1 MSFPRYPKYKDS
13 GVRWLGRTPEHWD
26 VVQSRRLFCV
36 RNEKPLASDKQ
47 VTASQQYGI
56 LYQEEFVARE
66 GRKVVETIM
75 GTDTLRRVRP
85 NDFVISLRSF
95 QGGLE
100 WSRIEGSITFHY
112 VVLTPLKHVCEP
124 FFAHLFKS
132 IAYIQ
137 ALRSTT
143 NLIRDGQDLRFS
155 HFVQVDLPII
165 PFLEQRAI
173 ATFLDRET
181 SKIDALI
188 AEQQRLI
195 ELLQEKRQAVISDA
209 VTKGLNPD
217 APMKDTGI
225 EWLGKVPEHWEEFP
239 LGSLMR
245 LKHGYAFDG
254 EGFSDAGEYILMTPG
269 NFHERGGFRSK
280 DPEKYYG
287 GNDFPRDFILEAG
300 QLLVAMTEQA
310 PGLLGS
316 ALFVPNE
323 GIYLHNQRVGL
334 VQGLRRDR
342 LCEAFLFYLFNSSRY
357 RAEVSITSTGAKV
370 RHTSPGRML
379 AVRVWLPPVEEQL
392 VIVAA
397 VDKSLDEI
405 DLLYSASH
413 HSISLLQERRSA
425 LISAAVTGQIDVRG
439 LAESEAA

>member
-13 GVRWLGRTPEHWD
+13 GVEWLGEVPEHWS
-26 VVQSRRLFCV
+26 VKRLKYCA
-36 RNEKPLASDKQ
+36 RL
-47 VTASQQYGI
+47 VTAKAD
-56 LYQEEFVARE
+56 ERTNPVA
-66 GRKVVETIM
+66 
-75 GTDTLRRVRP
+75 
-85 NDFVISLRSF
+85 
-95 QGGLE
+95 LE
-100 WSRIEGSITFHY
+100 NIEGWTGRLLPSEGDYQGEGTAFAVGDILFGKLRPYLAKVHWASQPGEAVGDFH
-112 VVLTPLKHVCEP
+112 VLRPHVGFDGYFAQYHMLTREFIGIVDGSTYGSKMPRASWESVGGMPIAVPPLVE
-124 FFAHLFKS
+124 
-132 IAYIQ
+132 Q
-137 ALRSTT
+137 A
-143 NLIRDGQDLRFS
+143 
-155 HFVQVDLPII
+155 
-165 PFLEQRAI
+165 AI

-181 SKIDALI
+181 AKIAALI

-195 ELLQEKRQAVISDA
+195 ELLQEKRQAVISHA

-217 APMKDTGI
+217 APTEDSGI
-225 EWLGKVPEHWEEFP
+225 EWLGEVPEHWEEFP

-439 LAESEAA
+439 LAESEAS